1 MLEDNVLIYLDKDI
15 LRQEQILQILNRE
28 DRWYQLDEIA
38 LELNWAK
45 NTISKDV
52 LILKD
57 SLPKGWEIQ
66 SCKGKGILLIKPL
79 HASLSNILYIVRE
92 KTTILRLLRVLLDSN
107 CPSILSLSKK
117 LHISYPATKKL
128 LTKLEQDFNQYNLIL
143 KNHPLQIDGCEFA
156 LRAYSIKVYLSIYD
170 NHWPFVSYNQKEFI
184 NYLTM
189 FERYLGIILFEGDK
203 LRLSVCLCFIVN
215 RIKKRKLVHIKEI
228 DFKLLK
234 DTTFFNAFSKV
245 VPCIE
250 KEQSITFHNN
260 EVIYFVLQLI
270 GANYRYKN
278 EDMSKKSVAQ
288 RIRNN
293 PSYIHYKIRC
303 FIRAIEKKANI
314 SLFEDDALLFHLSMC
329 LKRILYKYKICPSI
343 SMLNY
348 PYTTMSDFLINS
360 VKKEHPDLFQ
370 IIKTQYNIFF
380 EKIKG
385 HIADE
390 EVTAITL
397 HIMATVLEQKQTSI
411 TVILYITEH
420 PGICRFL
427 YMWIKNN
434 FRNQINIIILY
445 TLSRKNL
452 LEHHPCKLII
462 TDAEIHF
469 DTSIPV
475 IKISGL
481 PTKRDIKMI
490 KDMINSV

>member
-1 MLEDNVLIYLDKDI
+1 MLEDNVRVYLDKDI

-28 DRWYQLDEIA
+28 DRWYQLDELA

-52 LILKD
+52 LILND

-66 SCKGKGILLIKPL
+66 CCKGKGILLIKPL
-79 HASLSNILYIVRE
+79 HSSLSNILYIVRK
-92 KTTILRLLRVLLDSN
+92 KTTIMRLLEVLLDSN
-107 CPSILSLSKK
+107 CPSILSVSKK
-117 LHISYPATKKL
+117 LHISYSGIKKL
-128 LTKLEQDFNQYNLIL
+128 LTRLEEDFKKYNLTL
-143 KNHPLQIDGCEFA
+143 KNHPLQIEGCEVA
-156 LRAYSIKVYLSIYD
+156 LRSYIIKAYLSIYD
-170 NHWPFVSYNQKEFI
+170 NHWPFINYNQKEFI

-203 LRLSVCLCFIVN
+203 LRLSVCLCFIVK
-215 RIKKRKLVHIKEI
+215 RIKKRKLVHMKEI
-228 DFKLLK
+228 DFKLLE

-250 KEQSITFHNN
+250 KEQSITLHNN
-260 EVIYFVLQLI
+260 EVIYFVMQLI

-278 EDMSKKSVAQ
+278 EEMSKKGAAQ

-293 PSYIHYKIRC
+293 SSYIYYNIRC
-303 FIRAIEKKANI
+303 FIAAIEKKANI
-314 SLFEDDALLFHLSMC
+314 SLFEDDVLLFHLSMC
-329 LKRILYKYKICPSI
+329 FKRILYKNKVCPAI

-360 VKKEHPDLFQ
+360 VKKEHPDLFR

-380 EKIKG
+380 EKTKG

-397 HIMATVLEQKQTSI
+397 HILATILEQKQTSI
-411 TVILYITEH
+411 TIILYITEH

-427 YMWIKNN
+427 YIWIKKN
-434 FRNQINIIILY
+434 FQNQINIIMLY
-445 TLSRKNL
+445 ELSKKIL
-452 LEHHPCKLII
+452 LEHYTCKLII
-462 TDAEIHF
+462 TDAEIPF
-469 DTSIPV
+469 DTLIPV

-490 KDMINSV
+490 KNLINSV